1 MSGPKNGVQNGV
13 QNGVHAGTTI
23 PALDPSAMYGGARL
37 VILGGTGFLGKVFW
51 CMLLDRYP
59 DVGKLFMLV
68 RSNAVQTSEQRFWA
82 NIATSE
88 ALQPLRDRYGDGYE
102 AFLREKIVPVDGDMG
117 LPNCGIPADVI
128 AELKGTVDA
137 VVNVAGVVDFN
148 PPLDESIEANAFGA
162 QNLVNLGKAL
172 GNVPLMHTSTCYVC
186 GDKEGFVPEVDPME
200 RPFPRFAEL
209 PIDAWD
215 PSREIAECLELIAQA
230 KHRAEDA
237 FRVSEF
243 NETARNNV
251 DKRGEPQ
258 HGAPFEAELARV
270 KRKWIEEQ
278 LVVSGKDRATHW
290 GWPNIYTYTKS
301 IGEQVVTRS
310 GLPFTIVRP
319 ACCETC
325 IEFPFPGWNEGIGT
339 SAPITYLIM
348 KGQMVIPAA
357 HTILDFIPTDMVC
370 AGMLI
375 ALAELLEGS
384 QKPVY
389 QFGVSDSNPATAIRL
404 GELIGL
410 YKRKHFQR
418 KGKGNPLWNFVQGH
432 LEPVFV
438 APKLFEQTSSPAISK
453 ASRALAGIMKT
464 APALRPMAKALEGIA
479 YQEDKIA
486 DILRLFV
493 PFMANSKGPF
503 SAANVRAAYARLSD
517 ADKAKL
523 PWRPETIDWAHWM
536 HEVNLPGMEKRVM
549 PVLDK
554 KLTKVLQAHK
564 AHETLVTLV
573 AEMAERHELA
583 LALQRMENDGLSRV
597 TYVDVRN
604 RANAVAARLADAG
617 IVKGDRVALCAPNHP
632 DWAIAYFGVMRA
644 GAVAVPIDPGMDEAA
659 RANVLRESG
668 AKVTLD
674 DENIHAFTEEDAS
687 LVPPAVEVL
696 PSDVASLIYTSGTT
710 GTPKGVRLT
719 HGNFVSMIASLAPI
733 FPLNGG
739 DRVLSVLP
747 LHHTFEFTCGLL
759 LPFSRGARIVYLD
772 ELNGERVTAG
782 LKAGRITAMVG
793 VPALWQLLERRIV
806 AQVKEKGPA
815 VETLFHWAA
824 ELNRLIGKNL
834 GVDAGKVLFGA
845 VHEGLGG
852 NIKYLISGGAALPK
866 ETQKLF
872 SGLGLHLAEGYGL
885 TEASPVLTVA
895 KSSPRSPP
903 GQVGKP
909 VPGVTIK
916 INEPDENGVGEVL
929 AKGPNVMAGY
939 TDAAAT
945 AEVFSADGWLHTG
958 DLGKMDRQGR
968 LVIVGRSKDVI
979 VTASGEN
986 IYPDDVEAKLG
997 KVAHIEELAL
1007 VGVDA
1012 PSGGERV
1019 ACMAVPAKDDAI
1031 DRAAR
1036 LDRAMKSLRDAFSK
1050 LPYGQQPA
1058 VMHLVDVPLPRT
1070 TTRKVKRKEVRE
1082 ILLRTI
1088 AATARP
1094 QDGEVHVSGV
1104 KRAIAAVRGKDVAEV
1119 ASGMSLLGDLG
1130 FDSLTMTEL
1139 LVALEAKYGAVEP
1152 SELHACLSVHDV
1164 EALVQGRRSIVPAPG
1179 QSRTRTIEGRDKTEP
1194 KRALDLAAE
1203 LPPEVKDFG
1212 KRLIGKAQD
1221 AFYGNLMASKVYGRA
1236 FIPHNRNTIVV
1247 SNHASHLDMGFV
1259 RHALGTYGEDIVSL
1273 AAQDYFFEGNGVRKA
1288 FFENFTNLRALDRK
1302 GTLRQAERQAAQVLE
1317 EGRTMLIFPEG
1328 TRSEDGEVQEF
1339 KPLVGHLAMHYGVDI
1354 LPVYLSGTREALPKG
1369 SVLLPRK
1376 RDIVARIGPPLCVDD
1391 LKRFTV
1397 GMTPAAAAREAS
1409 RLARQA
1415 VVALREGRVF
1425 DLSRMTP
1432 RADDE
1437 PEVPSEHPLVTL
1449 FNELGTKFMPK
1460 SVDRPVSYYFTL
1472 GADAQAKWTVKV
1484 SPTQCEIKAG
1494 KPDGG
1499 TADCVLKTSAEIFT
1513 KIVRESYMP
1522 GAAEFLSGAIK
1533 SNDVALLQTFQKVF
1547 NL

>member
-1 MSGPKNGVQNGV
+1 MSGHGHENGVNGV
-13 QNGVHAGTTI
+13 SNGVHKAGITT
-23 PALDPSAMYGGARL
+23 PTLDPSAMYAGARL

-59 DVGKLFMLV
+59 EVGKIFLLV
-68 RSNAVQTSEQRFWA
+68 RSNAVQTSEQRFWSQV
-82 NIATSE
+82 ATSE
-88 ALQPLRDRYGDGYE
+88 ALQPLRDRYGDGFE
-102 AFLREKIVPVDGDMG
+102 AFLREKFVPVDGDMG
-117 LPNCGIPADVI
+117 LPCCGIAKGVI
-128 AELKGTVDA
+128 AELRGTIDA

-162 QNLVNLGKAL
+162 QNLVALCKELGGA
-172 GNVPLMHTSTCYVC
+172 PLMHTSTCYVC
-186 GDKEGFVPEVDPME
+186 GDREGYVPEVDPFE
-200 RPFPRFAEL
+200 RPFPRVGEL
-209 PIDAWD
+209 PMEAWD
-215 PSREIAECLELIAQA
+215 PNREISECLELIAQA

-243 NETARNNV
+243 SETAKAGLE
-251 DKRGEPQ
+251 KRGEPQ
-258 HGAPFEAELARV
+258 HGAPFEAELLRV
-270 KRKWIEEQ
+270 KRKWIEAQ
-278 LVVSGKDRATHW
+278 LVESGLDRATHW

-348 KGQMVIPAA
+348 KGQMVIPAD
-357 HTILDFIPTDMVC
+357 HTVLDFIPTDMVC

-389 QFGVSDSNPATAIRL
+389 QFGVSDTNPATAVRL

-418 KGKGNPLWNFVQGH
+418 KGKGNPLWNFLQGH

-438 APKLFEQTSSPAISK
+438 SRETFEQTSSPAISK
-453 ASRALAGIMKT
+453 ASRALAGLLKQ

-486 DILRLFV
+486 DILRLFA
-493 PFMANSKGPF
+493 PFMSMNKGPF
-503 SAANVRAAYARLSD
+503 SSANVRAAYARLSD
-517 ADKAKL
+517 ADKVKL
-523 PWRPETIDWAHWM
+523 PWRPESIDWVHWM
-536 HEVNLPGMEKRVM
+536 HDINLPGMEKRVL
-549 PVLDK
+549 PVLEK
-554 KLTKVLQAHK
+554 KLTKELQAHK

-573 AEMAERHELA
+573 AEMAERHDLG
-583 LALQRMENDGLSRV
+583 LALQRMEQDGLSRV
-597 TYVDVRN
+597 TYADVLARS
-604 RANAVAARLADAG
+604 NAVAARLAEAG
-617 IVKGDRVALCAPNHP
+617 IAKGDRVALCAPNHP
-632 DWAIAYFGVMRA
+632 DWAIAYFGIMRA
-644 GAVAVPIDPGMDEAA
+644 GAVAVPMDPAMDDAA

-668 AKVTLD
+668 AKVVLD
-674 DENIHAFTEEDAS
+674 EENLHGFTEEDSS
-687 LVPPAVEVL
+687 LVPPVVEVG
-696 PSDVASLIYTSGTT
+696 PGDVASLIYTSGTT

-719 HGNFVSMIASLAPI
+719 HGNFVSLIASLAPI

-815 VETLFHWAA
+815 VEMVFHWAA

-834 GVDAGKVLFGA
+834 GIDAGRVLFGA

-866 ETQKLF
+866 DTQKLF
-872 SGLGLHLAEGYGL
+872 AGLGLHLAEGYGL

-895 KSSPRSPP
+895 KSSPRSPS

-909 VPGVTIK
+909 IPGVKIK
-916 INEPDENGVGEVL
+916 IHEPDESGVGEVL
-929 AKGPNVMAGY
+929 AQGPNIMAGY
-939 TDAAAT
+939 TDDAAT
-945 AEVFSADGWLHTG
+945 AEVMTADGWLKTG
-958 DLGKMDRQGR
+958 DLGKLDRQGR

-986 IYPDDVEAKLG
+986 VYPDDVEAKLG
-997 KVAHIEELAL
+997 KVAYIEELAL

-1012 PSGGERV
+1012 PSGGERI
-1019 ACMAVPAKDDAI
+1019 ACLAVPAKADDV
-1031 DRAAR
+1031 DRGAR
-1036 LDRAMKSLRDAFSK
+1036 LDRASKSLRDAFGK
-1050 LPYGQQPA
+1050 LPYGLQPA
-1058 VMHLVDVPLPRT
+1058 VVHFVDAPLPRT
-1070 TTRKVKRKEVRE
+1070 ATRKVKRKEVRQ

-1088 AATARP
+1088 AATSRP
-1094 QDGEVHVSGV
+1094 QDDSAHVSGV
-1104 KRAIAAVRGKDVAEV
+1104 KRAIAAVRAKDVTEI
-1119 ASGMSLLGDLG
+1119 ASGMALLGDLG

-1152 SELHACLSVHDV
+1152 SDLHACLTVHDV
-1164 EALVQGRRSIVPAPG
+1164 EVLVQGRKSIVP
-1179 QSRTRTIEGRDKTEP
+1179 SRTKTIEGREKAEN
-1194 KRALDLAAE
+1194 KRGIELASE
-1203 LPPEVKDFG
+1203 LPEEVKDFG

-1221 AFYGNLMASKVYGRA
+1221 AFYGSVMTSKVYGRA

-1259 RHALGTYGEDIVSL
+1259 RHALGKYGEDIVSL
-1273 AAQDYFFEGNGVRKA
+1273 AAQDYFFEGNGIRKV

-1317 EGRTMLIFPEG
+1317 EGRTMLVFPEG
-1328 TRSEDGEVQEF
+1328 TRSPDGEVQEF

-1354 LPVYLSGTREALPKG
+1354 LPVYLSGTRDALPKG

-1376 RDIVARIGPPLCVDD
+1376 RDITARIGPPLCVQD
-1391 LKRFTV
+1391 LQRMTL
-1397 GMTPAAAAREAS
+1397 GMTPADAAREAAK
-1409 RLARQA
+1409 LARLA
-1415 VVALREGRVF
+1415 VVALRDGRAF
-1425 DLSRMTP
+1425 DLSRMIP
-1432 RADDE
+1432 RGDE
-1437 PEVPSEHPLVTL
+1437 PEAEIVHPLVTL
-1449 FNELGTKFMPK
+1449 FTELGTKFMPK
-1460 SVDRPVSYYFTL
+1460 AVDRPVSYYFTL

-1484 SPTQCEIKAG
+1484 SSETCEIKAG

-1533 SNDVALLQTFQKVF
+1533 SNDVELLQTFQKVF